1 MIGSGLASQ
10 FDQKPALP
18 EFPELDWST
27 TCTDQN
33 CYFYEDDG
41 SIEGS
46 PANTAQLTA
55 VKLPSL
61 NDPQQEISGSLIGRY
76 GESGKDTDA
85 NGIRLVVTSHYGS
98 IALVNGGIF
107 AAGNF
112 NNNTG
117 PGLPVES
124 QNYTANNNTLVID
137 LTNRWSSI
145 NVFESESETAT
156 IAAAIGDEFSS
167 MNGNSLLIRNSIF
180 GNSERGNLLGINT
193 AFALGITNTDEYGQL
208 EKGSMSHNLLVIDS
222 SSILGLGVSENIRIG
237 AVHLVNQNKY
247 GDPLSDVDLDDN
259 RVFIRSSTIE
269 AHSLYAAMI
278 ESGPTGN
285 QTISSLNNQ
294 LVIDRSEITL
304 RGYWDIATIQQGLPA
319 VATSINASN
328 ASSNLLYINDSTLFF
343 DYEDI
348 PEDKQL
354 PSVVSS
360 VYGATTALNN
370 TTVITDFLSHV
381 FGEPVQPAPG
391 EKQSFLIS
399 GAVATHVGYSDAT
412 SGNTAIG
419 NRLYVVGGDDQYNL
433 VMIESQ
439 LHSILSGADILV
451 NESADIKGKAS
462 DNLAYIERTDF
473 GKTTIYGGRALGY
486 TNESGKEWQ
495 GSADVSNNRVFLQ
508 TTVAKDATVIGGH
521 TVRGDSTGNSV
532 MVDTANLTKA
542 LLIGGSAEERGTASQ
557 NTVTVSASTLGAAA
571 QSMAATSKREML
583 VTRPRTTP

>member
-1 MIGSGLASQ
+1 MLSSASEAPKVAPILIGSGPASQ

-85 NGIRLVVTSHYGS
+85 NGIRLVVTAHYGS
-98 IALVNGGIF
+98 IPLVNGGIF

-112 NNNTG
+112 NNNAG

-137 LTNRWSSI
+137 LTDRWSSI

-247 GDPLSDVDLDDN
+247 GDPLS
-259 RVFIRSSTIE
+259 
-269 AHSLYAAMI
+269 
-278 ESGPTGN
+278 ES
-285 QTISSLNNQ
+285 
-294 LVIDRSEITL
+294 R
-304 RGYWDIATIQQGLPA
+304 
-319 VATSINASN
+319 
-328 ASSNLLYINDSTLFF
+328 
-343 DYEDI
+343 
-348 PEDKQL
+348 
-354 PSVVSS
+354 
-360 VYGATTALNN
+360 
-370 TTVITDFLSHV
+370 
-381 FGEPVQPAPG
+381 
-391 EKQSFLIS
+391 
-399 GAVATHVGYSDAT
+399 
-412 SGNTAIG
+412 
-419 NRLYVVGGDDQYNL
+419 
-433 VMIESQ
+433 
-439 LHSILSGADILV
+439 
-451 NESADIKGKAS
+451 
-462 DNLAYIERTDF
+462 
-473 GKTTIYGGRALGY
+473 
-486 TNESGKEWQ
+486 
-495 GSADVSNNRVFLQ
+495 
-508 TTVAKDATVIGGH
+508 
-521 TVRGDSTGNSV
+521 
-532 MVDTANLTKA
+532 
-542 LLIGGSAEERGTASQ
+542 
-557 NTVTVSASTLGAAA
+557 
-571 QSMAATSKREML
+571 
-583 VTRPRTTP
+583 

>member
-1 MIGSGLASQ
+1 MTKHSAVLPPPLPKPPTVKLSYRKTLIASALIGAFFSVPALSSASEAPKVAPILIGSGLASQ

-18 EFPELDWST
+18 EFPEAELDWSL
-27 TCTDQN
+27 TCKDQN

-61 NDPQQEISGSLIGRY
+61 NDPQQEITGSLIGRY
-76 GESGKDTDA
+76 GETGKDTDA
-85 NGIRLVVTSHYGS
+85 NGIRFVVTAHYGS
-98 IALVNGGIF
+98 IPSVNGGIF

-117 PGLPVES
+117 SGLPVES

-137 LTNRWSSI
+137 LTDQRSVV

-167 MNGNSLLIRNSIF
+167 MNGNSLLIRNSCF

-222 SSILGLGVSENIRIG
+222 SSIRGLGVSENIRIG

-259 RVFIRSSTIE
+259 RVFIRSSSLETY
-269 AHSLYAAMI
+269 SLYTVMV
-278 ESGPTGN
+278 ESGPTES
-285 QTISSLNNQ
+285 QTISSSNNQ
-294 LVIDRSEITL
+294 LVIDHSEITL

-328 ASSNLLYINDSTLFF
+328 ASSNLLYINDLTLFF
-343 DYEDI
+343 DYTDI

-370 TTVITDFLSHV
+370 TTVITDFLSHI
-381 FGEPVQPAPG
+381 FGEPVEPAPG

-419 NRLYVVGGDDQYNL
+419 NRLYVVGNNRYNF

-439 LHSILSGADILV
+439 LHSS
-451 NESADIKGKAS
+451 
-462 DNLAYIERTDF
+462 
-473 GKTTIYGGRALGY
+473 
-486 TNESGKEWQ
+486 
-495 GSADVSNNRVFLQ
+495 
-508 TTVAKDATVIGGH
+508 
-521 TVRGDSTGNSV
+521 
-532 MVDTANLTKA
+532 
-542 LLIGGSAEERGTASQ
+542 
-557 NTVTVSASTLGAAA
+557 
-571 QSMAATSKREML
+571 
-583 VTRPRTTP
+583 